1 MHYSFYDFLKLIGA
15 LGFFLYGMKL
25 MSEAL
30 QKVAGDKMRSILQTM
45 TSNKYMGVIT
55 GVAIT
60 AIIQSSSATTV
71 MVVSFVNAGLLT
83 LSESIGVI
91 MGANIGTTVT
101 AWLIS
106 LLGFKVDINAFALP
120 LIGISLFFIFS
131 KNRKKNSWGELI
143 IGFAIIFMGL
153 GFLKDSVPDINSN
166 PEILQFFVR
175 YSSYGYWS
183 VFIFL
188 LVGTVMTMLIQSSS
202 AAMALTLVMCYNGW
216 INFEMAAGM
225 VMGQNIGTTITA
237 NLAAMVANTT
247 AKQAA
252 RAHLIF
258 NLIGVFIAMIFFHP
272 FTKLIN
278 WICELIG
285 LMVPMGKIGQT
296 IEQTNEA
303 IPIALSIF
311 HTVFNILNTL
321 ILIWFVPQLTRLV
334 KWIIPSREE
343 DDEIFKLNYINT
355 PLVSVDEIAM
365 IQAKKEIGVYIERT
379 IKMYDLTKQLFNE
392 ELKSGKHDKLVA
404 KINKYEEIADKIE
417 EEIANFL
424 AKVSTADISPN
435 TSEGTNE
442 MLKLVSRIESLND
455 ACFNISKLMDIKRNK
470 KMKFSNEM
478 ISRLEQLLSQIDQIV
493 KFLPEEI
500 NKKNAKIDI
509 ENLRKQRDEIDN
521 YIEKLNLLHLKDIKK
536 GVYKYKMGIIYCDVY
551 SELELIGNHAYHS
564 LKYINDLNL

>member
-1 MHYSFYDFLKLIGA
+1 MNYSVYDLLKLIGS

-30 QKVAGDKMRSILQTM
+30 QKVAGDKMRNILQTM
-45 TSNKYMGVIT
+45 TSNKYMGVVT

-83 LSESIGVI
+83 LAESIGVI

-120 LIGISLFFIFS
+120 LIGLSIFFIFS
-131 KNRKKNSWGELI
+131 KNAKKNAWGELI

-153 GFLKDSVPDINSN
+153 GFLKNSVPDIHSN
-166 PEILQFFVR
+166 PEVLEFFAR

-183 VFIFL
+183 VLIFL
-188 LVGTVMTMLIQSSS
+188 FVGAVMTMVIQSSS

-237 NLAAMVANTT
+237 NLAAIVANST

-252 RAHLIF
+252 RAHLLF
-258 NLIGVFIAMIFFHP
+258 NLLGVFIAMVFFHP

-278 WICELIG
+278 WICELFG
-285 LMVPMGKIGQT
+285 LYVPMGNLGQT
-296 IEQTNEA
+296 MEETNEA
-303 IPIALSIF
+303 LPIALSIF

-321 ILIWFVPQLTRLV
+321 ILIWFIPQLTQIVRLIV
-334 KWIIPSREE
+334 PSKEE
-343 DDEIFKLNYINT
+343 DDEKFELKYIKT
-355 PLVSVDEIAM
+355 GLVSVDEIALL
-365 IQAKKEIGVYIERT
+365 QAKNEISVFIERT
-379 IKMYDLTKQLFNE
+379 KKMYNLVQNLMNETSDKQI
-392 ELKSGKHDKLVA
+392 DKLIK
-404 KINKYEEIADKIE
+404 KIARYEEISDKIE
-417 EEIANFL
+417 EEIANYL
-424 AKVSTADISPN
+424 TKTSSAELSMSSSETIN
-435 TSEGTNE
+435 T

-455 ACFNISKLMDIKRNK
+455 ACFNISKFLEIKRNS
-470 KMKFSNEM
+470 KMKFTPEM
-478 ISRLEQLLSQIDQIV
+478 QSRLEQLIGQINQLV
-493 KFLPEEI
+493 KQLPEEI
-500 NKKNAKIDI
+500 KKKNAKIDVDDAR
-509 ENLRKQRDEIDN
+509 NQRDEIDN
-521 YIEKLNLLHLKDIKK
+521 FIEKLNLLHLKDIKK
-536 GVYKYKMGIIYCDVY
+536 GMYKYKVGIIYCDVFN
-551 SELELIGNHAYHS
+551 ELALIGNHAYHS